1 MRFGQNKNGSAMFHP
16 EKAVPWTTLSIVLLA
31 NTVDYSEKLLERHL
45 NVSFQ
50 FITIKIQVSNHDYD
64 ASEETVQIIKTP
76 LECQNV
82 VRYLKMIAFCYQ

>member
-1 MRFGQNKNGSAMFHP
+1 MRFGQNGTSMFHP
-16 EKAVPWTTLSIVLLA
+16 EQAVTWTSLWILILA